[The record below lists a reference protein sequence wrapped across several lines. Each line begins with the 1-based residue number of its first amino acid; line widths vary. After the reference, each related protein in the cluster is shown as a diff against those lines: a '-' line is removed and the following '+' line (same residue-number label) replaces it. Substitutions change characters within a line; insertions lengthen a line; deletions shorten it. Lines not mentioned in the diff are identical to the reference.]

1 MHEMIFSLSSK
12 VIIVVAT
19 QKMVNVI
26 PKDVL
31 LKEDLTDAF
40 TTIGEPKSEFDRLY
54 RKWCMENPEKVLI
67 KFLENVAQKCVF
79 PSTYVTIE
87 LNFRQSHF
95 FFQFTMLATNGYLFN
110 GHLRGQLSQ
119 FDCKF
124 FF

>member
-40 TTIGEPKSEFDRLY
+40 STIGEPKSEFDRLY

-67 KFLENVAQKCVF
+67 KFLENVANKKM
-79 PSTYVTIE
+79 
-87 LNFRQSHF
+87 R
-95 FFQFTMLATNGYLFN
+95 FTSYLCY
-110 GHLRGQLSQ
+110 HRT
-119 FDCKF
+119 
-124 FF
+124 

>member
-12 VIIVVAT
+12 VIIVLAT

-40 TTIGEPKSEFDRLY
+40 STIGEPKSEFDRLY

-67 KFLENVAQKCVF
+67 KISRKRSPKNAFNHLPMF
-79 PSTYVTIE
+79 P
-87 LNFRQSHF
+87 
-95 FFQFTMLATNGYLFN
+95 
-110 GHLRGQLSQ
+110 
-119 FDCKF
+119 
-124 FF
+124 